1 MDYVNAFWVGGL
13 ICALVQIFNGKDKM
27 LPGRIMVL
35 LVCLGTLLG
44 AIQVYEPFVEFAG
57 AGASVAVA
65 RIWKCIVEGRERGGG
80 SIWLPLNFHGRLSGK
95 RGGHIGGVGV
105 WLSGKA

>member
-1 MDYVNAFWVGGL
+1 MQYVIAFVTGGM
-13 ICALVQIFNGKDKM
+13 ICALSQILMEKTKM

-44 AIQVYEPFVEFAG
+44 AIQIYEPFVEFAG
-57 AGASVAVA
+57 AGASV
-65 RIWKCIVEGRERGGG
+65 
-80 SIWLPLNFHGRLSGK
+80 LSGK

-105 WLSGKA
+105 WLSGKPDFPAENEEISVCVLVHLVVES

>member
-13 ICALVQIFNGKDKM
+13 ICALVQILMEKTKM

-57 AGASVAVA
+57 AGE
-65 RIWKCIVEGRERGGG
+65 IGRA
-80 SIWLPLNFHGRLSGK
+80 H
-95 RGGHIGGVGV
+95 V
-105 WLSGKA
+105 